1 MRLRAGAAAF
11 LIFPILA
18 GGAGAEECGREAF
31 AAVVGQVS
39 AELAALNDQQK
50 KIFQDKLAQLKTRQ
64 GWSDAD
70 YVAKATPFVQDT
82 RIAAFDESN
91 KALLGKIPQLGAGA
105 APAPALAGAVPS
117 VAGPGGGQ
125 HCAMLAELGDLMAAM
140 VENTRAKWGYMLA
153 KVDSALDAAR
163 QVKAGH

>member
-11 LIFPILA
+11 LIFPSLA
-18 GGAGAEECGREAF
+18 GGAEAADCGREAF
-31 AAVVGQVS
+31 AAVVGQVG
-39 AELAALNDQQK
+39 AELAALNDSQK

-105 APAPALAGAVPS
+105 AQAPALAGAIPS
-117 VAGPGGGQ
+117 GAGPEGQ
-125 HCAMLAELGDLMAAM
+125 HCAMLAELRGLMAGM
-140 VENTRAKWGYMLA
+140 VENTRAKWGYMVG
-153 KVDSALDAAR
+153 KVDAALDAAR
-163 QVKAGH
+163 QAKAGH